1 MKENREKREI
11 TEYKKAIREERRN
24 RKKGRMTKREVERKK
39 TV

>member
-11 TEYKKAIREERRN
+11 TEYKKAIREEMRN
-24 RKKGRMTKREVERKK
+24 RKKGKEDKKRSRKK